1 MYSNI
6 DRRKKEAT
14 ENSEEYIYTSAMKY
28 ITNTDNIAKI
38 KISITGEKLFYFAW
52 SVKSVLNENRNL
64 YFS

>member
-1 MYSNI
+1 
-6 DRRKKEAT
+6 
-14 ENSEEYIYTSAMKY
+14 MKY

-64 YFS
+64 YPSCLLF